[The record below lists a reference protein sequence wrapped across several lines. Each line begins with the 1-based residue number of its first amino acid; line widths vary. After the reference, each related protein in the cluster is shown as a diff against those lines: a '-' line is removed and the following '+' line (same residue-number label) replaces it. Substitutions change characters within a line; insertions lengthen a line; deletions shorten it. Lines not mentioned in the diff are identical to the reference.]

1 MSTKPL
7 CVLLC
12 VVVFQATTAAP
23 VLNAQGGEDI
33 ARGLLR
39 ALIES
44 QLEKSLRRNGGA
56 PNSHEHGNPGDSRVT
71 PEMLRLRPITASYAQ
86 ESAAL
91 SALLNTDARRS
102 FEVRRQLQAAI
113 QLQANATAL
122 NQRSAHQANHLAMLD
137 EYRGL
142 NSEWTTLSHQLDQ
155 CRSLSAQTRA
165 CIKRVARLDAQYC
178 SLLGIQEQFNNSRL
192 TREAYTLTAYLR
204 DLVDDV
210 QDTAPRPGASHNRTL
225 RSLGRLNQEAD
236 YFAQLVSRGVQF
248 KKAVTEYRQLYRSW
262 QSVEE
267 ELEGYSGNSMARTM
281 RRIRESHQTI
291 HELLRLEIG
300 IDRNLVLHLIH
311 EIDDD
316 LTGLF
321 KSITL
326 DEMMA
331 LPDADALTEAA
342 DAVYG
347 NVQNLDDLVH
357 REESPQAIAEAWVYA
372 DEAWEVFAFYVAP
385 SLNAQTQVSLRSIGQ
400 AMQSLKHTMGIN
412 VSFDRNAL
420 VRSASSLENMGEHLV
435 TAIRRW
441 QTHPGNHN
449 RNLVAQTQELV
460 DHCHHL
466 EQSLAAGRNAANH
479 RQECDEIVTV
489 WQKIRPEL
497 KKCDTDERETINHI
511 IGAFT
516 PELIRLR
523 TMLDE

>member
-1 MSTKPL
+1 M
-7 CVLLC
+7 
-12 VVVFQATTAAP
+12 
-23 VLNAQGGEDI
+23 
-33 ARGLLR
+33 
-39 ALIES
+39 
-44 QLEKSLRRNGGA
+44 
-56 PNSHEHGNPGDSRVT
+56 
-71 PEMLRLRPITASYAQ
+71 
-86 ESAAL
+86 
-91 SALLNTDARRS
+91 
-102 FEVRRQLQAAI
+102 
-113 QLQANATAL
+113 
-122 NQRSAHQANHLAMLD
+122 
-137 EYRGL
+137 
-142 NSEWTTLSHQLDQ
+142 
-155 CRSLSAQTRA
+155 
-165 CIKRVARLDAQYC
+165 
-178 SLLGIQEQFNNSRL
+178 
-192 TREAYTLTAYLR
+192 
-204 DLVDDV
+204 
-210 QDTAPRPGASHNRTL
+210 
-225 RSLGRLNQEAD
+225 NQEAD

>member
-7 CVLLC
+7 CALLC
-12 VVVFQATTAAP
+12 IVIVQATIASG
-23 VLNAQGGEDI
+23 VLNAQSGEDI
-33 ARGLLR
+33 AKGLLR

-44 QLEKSLRRNGGA
+44 QLQKSQRNNGGL
-56 PNSHEHGNPGDSRVT
+56 PNPNGQGNLRPNVVT
-71 PEMLRLRPITASYAQ
+71 PEMLQLRPIVASYAQ

-122 NQRSAHQANHLAMLD
+122 TQRSARQSNHLVMLD

-142 NSEWTTLSHQLDQ
+142 SSEWTTLSHQLEQ
-155 CRSLSAQTRA
+155 CRSLSAQTRD
-165 CIKRVARLDAQYC
+165 CMKRVARLDAQYC
-178 SLLGIQEQFNNSRL
+178 SLLGIQEQFNNAAL

-210 QDTAPRPGASHNRTL
+210 RDTAPRPGASHDGVL
-225 RSLGRLNQEAD
+225 RSLGRLNQEAN
-236 YFAQLVSRGVQF
+236 YFAQLASRGVPF
-248 KKAVTEYRQLYRSW
+248 PKAVTEYQQLYQSW

-267 ELEGYSGNSMARTM
+267 KLEDYSGNSVARTM
-281 RRIRESHQTI
+281 RRIRDSHQTI
-291 HELLRLEIG
+291 HELLRLQIG
-300 IDRNLVLHLIH
+300 VDRNLVLHLVH
-311 EIDDD
+311 EIDED

-326 DEMMA
+326 DEMMT
-331 LPDADALTEAA
+331 LPDADAVAGAA

-357 REESPQAIAEAWVYA
+357 RDESPQAIAEAWSYT
-372 DEAWEVFAFYVAP
+372 DEAWGVFAFYVAP
-385 SLNAQTQVSLRSIGQ
+385 SPHARTHASLRSIGQ
-400 AMQSLKHTMGIN
+400 AMGSLKRTMGIN
-412 VSFDRNAL
+412 VAFDRNAL
-420 VRSASSLENMGEHLV
+420 VKSASSLENMGEHLV

-449 RNLVAQTQELV
+449 RNLVARTQALV

-466 EQSLAAGRNAANH
+466 EQSLAAGRHGANH
-479 RQECDEIVTV
+479 RQECDEIVTA
-489 WQKIRPEL
+489 WQQVRPEL
-497 KKCDTDERETINHI
+497 KKCDTDERETMNHI
-511 IGAFT
+511 IGTFT
-516 PELIRLR
+516 QELIRLR